1 MKKLLR
7 LVLGVV
13 AIGVSL
19 QPCYAENMYDDFDGL
34 TKDEAAVL
42 CVKSINMFR
51 ATENVPPVR
60 PESDE
65 RRYCANNTADK
76 DSKVRDQIHPHS
88 TQCGNQAQNTC
99 LDYTGAAGA
108 ATEACIKSLWD
119 EKYKDGV
126 KGHYLILKNKDFKTV
141 ACGIYRQPN
150 GKIWLNQ
157 NFYK

>member
-1 MKKLLR
+1 MKKLFMLIM
-7 LVLGVV
+7 GVV
-13 AIGVSL
+13 AIGVST
-19 QPCYAENMYDDFDGL
+19 QPYAVGNVYEDFNGL

-42 CVKSINMFR
+42 CVKNINMFR
-51 ATENVPPVR
+51 ATENVPPLK
-60 PESDE
+60 PENDE

-76 DSKVRDQIHPHS
+76 DSKVRDQIHPHAN
-88 TQCGNQAQNTC
+88 QCGNQAQNTC
-99 LDYTGAAGA
+99 LDQMGTAVA

-126 KGHYLILKNKDFKTV
+126 KGHYLILKSKDYKTV